1 MKLFLKKSHNY
12 LLLIS
17 MGFFFFLLWPPLY
30 YFSLKP
36 ERYAGMVKLRRIW
49 AFLSTFCV
57 GIIFKFEFEEP
68 IDWTKAYVICPNH
81 TSNLDTSMICLLMKN
96 DHYSFMGKAELLDS
110 MVTGIFF
117 RTVDIPVMR
126 GNKISAFR
134 AIKATAE
141 KLKNGIS
148 MIMFP
153 EGGIADD
160 YPPRLQEFKSGA
172 FRLAIDQKVP
182 VIPVSSPNTWKVLWD
197 DGRKYGSR
205 PGICRVFVHKPIE
218 TSDLTVADID
228 ALSNRVKDIIR
239 QKIEK
244 A

>member
-1 MKLFLKKSHNY
+1 MKLFLKKLHNY

-36 ERYAGMVKLRRIW
+36 ERYAGMIKLRRIW
-49 AFLSTFCV
+49 AFLSTLCV

-68 IDWTKAYVICPNH
+68 IDWRKTYVICPNH

-96 DHYSFMGKAELLDS
+96 DNYSFMGKAELLDG
-110 MVTGIFF
+110 MITGIFF

-153 EGGIADD
+153 EGG
-160 YPPRLQEFKSGA
+160 YSG
-172 FRLAIDQKVP
+172 
-182 VIPVSSPNTWKVLWD
+182 
-197 DGRKYGSR
+197 
-205 PGICRVFVHKPIE
+205 
-218 TSDLTVADID
+218 
-228 ALSNRVKDIIR
+228 
-239 QKIEK
+239 
-244 A
+244 